1 VGKRYN
7 FRDNQDS
14 GQINKDKN
22 VSLIMMALSDSHR
35 VSIATIGRQSDADI
49 FQVCRSYKMFLFFDQ
64 IQQKLVYMMQN

>member
-1 VGKRYN
+1 MGKRYN

-14 GQINKDKN
+14 GQINKVKN
-22 VSLIMMALSDSHR
+22 VSLIMALSDSHR

-64 IQQKLVYMMQN
+64 IQQKLVYKMQN